1 MCAFCSYNFDVS
13 FFSVQLTVTSTAA
26 IIYVINCC
34 SLFIRCNYTCIVGLL
49 CLIPMLSSCACILSD
64 VRVCGE
70 GGPGVRF
77 HDWTDMGGGW
87 LRFFTDSWYI
97 LIYWDCCAGA
107 LRQRVGIITVGS
119 SSIPIVIISRFC
131 TAISKMWD
139 VTFHPADASN
149 GNNCG

>member
-70 GGPGVRF
+70 GGPGVGF
-77 HDWTDMGGGW
+77 HDWTDMGGGATLFHRLMIHFDILGLLCW
-87 LRFFTDSWYI
+87 CTPTASWHHNGGLFVDTDSHYLPVLYRDI
-97 LIYWDCCAGA
+97 EN
-107 LRQRVGIITVGS
+107 VGRH
-119 SSIPIVIISRFC
+119 ISP
-131 TAISKMWD
+131 S
-139 VTFHPADASN
+139 
-149 GNNCG
+149 